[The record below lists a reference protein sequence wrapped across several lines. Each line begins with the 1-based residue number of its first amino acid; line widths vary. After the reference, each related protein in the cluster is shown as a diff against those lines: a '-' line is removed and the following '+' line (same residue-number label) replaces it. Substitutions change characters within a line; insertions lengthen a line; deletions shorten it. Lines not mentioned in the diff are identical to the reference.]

1 MKVRKFNEDYNID
14 SDFNEQKSYIIEEL
28 NEFKDNYE
36 IFTKMVSSKNWRST
50 GTHFTQLRQMIQDIQ
65 RFSEITTV
73 DNDYLNK

>member
-73 DNDYLNK
+73 DNDYLNV